1 VAVRP
6 FGAII
11 DLARVMRRYPEPW
24 FISGGWAIDLFVG
37 RVTRAH
43 EDVEVGAY
51 FPHQAALRRHLADW
65 EMARIRGVAWEPWNS
80 DQAIELPEFQA
91 QARSDRL
98 APRVFDIFLNPL
110 DGDNWLSRRHPELR
124 VRATDV
130 FARTIGRGNEPRGVP
145 YLVPEVQLLYK
156 AKYHRSKDETDF
168 DAAVGLMTPTQSRWL
183 RETLEIH
190 HPGDPWIGRL

>member
-1 VAVRP
+1 
-6 FGAII
+6 
-11 DLARVMRRYPEPW
+11 MRGYPHPW

-51 FPHQAALRRHLADW
+51 FPHQAALRRHLGNW
-65 EMARIRGVAWEPWNS
+65 EMARIRDDAWEPWKP
-80 DQAIELPEFQA
+80 DDAIELPEFQA

-110 DGDNWLSRRHPELR
+110 DGDDWLSRRHPELR
-124 VRATDV
+124 VPAADV
-130 FARTIGRGNEPRGVP
+130 FARTIGRGDEPRDIP

-156 AKYHRSKDETDF
+156 AKNHRPKDEADF
-168 DAAVGLMTPTQSRWL
+168 EAAVGLMTPSQRTWL
-183 RETLEIH
+183 RKTLAIH
-190 HPGDPWIGRL
+190 HPGDQWIERL